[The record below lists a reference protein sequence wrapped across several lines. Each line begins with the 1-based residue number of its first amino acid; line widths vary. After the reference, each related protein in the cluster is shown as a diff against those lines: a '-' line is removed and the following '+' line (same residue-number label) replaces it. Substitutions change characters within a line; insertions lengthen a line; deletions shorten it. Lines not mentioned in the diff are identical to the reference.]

1 MRAIIANFVK
11 GVVRLWLATEN
22 VNKQLGKLGFIYPK
36 TFVLESN
43 MKPLEVRTVWNV
55 VAVAFACFSEYRVV

>member
-36 TFVLESN
+36 IFVLESN
-43 MKPLEVRTVWNV
+43 IYVWSV
-55 VAVAFACFSEYRVV
+55 VALAFACFSEYRVV

>member
-43 MKPLEVRTVWNV
+43 MKPLEVRTLCVERGCASICLYKV
-55 VAVAFACFSEYRVV
+55 V

>member
-22 VNKQLGKLGFIYPK
+22 VNNQLGKLGFIYPK
-36 TFVLESN
+36 TFVLVSN
-43 MKPLEVRTVWNV
+43 MKPLEIRTLCVERGCASICLYK
-55 VAVAFACFSEYRVV
+55 AV

>member
-43 MKPLEVRTVWNV
+43 INP
-55 VAVAFACFSEYRVV
+55 